1 MGAMLAETPG
11 ATLVFAAL
19 LAASLIGL
27 LRVPALIDR
36 WLFRPY
42 WLVRQAQWPT
52 LVTSGFIHADL
63 AHLAFN
69 AFTYWAFAFP
79 LERTIGA
86 PAFLLLYFAG
96 LLAGNAGTW
105 WQHRDDP
112 AYASLG
118 ASGAILAVLFAS
130 IVYHPSS
137 SIYVMPIPVPIPAP
151 WFALGYLAYSL
162 YASRR
167 GGGRVNHDAHLG
179 GALAGIGFVALSDW
193 PRLQRTLEGWLS

>member
-1 MGAMLAETPG
+1 MLAETPG

-19 LAASLIGL
+19 IATSLIGL
-27 LRVPALIDR
+27 LKAPALIDR
-36 WLFRPY
+36 CLFRPF
-42 WLVRQAQWPT
+42 WLVPRAQWST
-52 LVTSGFIHADL
+52 LATSGFVHADL
-63 AHLAFN
+63 GHLAFN

-79 LERTIGA
+79 LERTIGTSD
-86 PAFLLLYFAG
+86 FLLLYAAG
-96 LLAGNAGTW
+96 LLVGNAGTW
-105 WQHRDDP
+105 LQHRQDP

-137 SIYVMPIPVPIPAP
+137 SIYVLPIPVPIPAP

-179 GALAGIGFVALSDW
+179 GALAGIGFVALSD
-193 PRLQRTLEGWLS
+193 PARLQRTIEGWLS